1 VWRLVVAKVEFFKFA
16 AMGTIGTRT
25 GATITS
31 LDALRLCA
39 ATLFATDP
47 TARKFA
53 TTPSAKLMTGAARLF
68 LTCHGRLDGVDC

>member
-39 ATLFATDP
+39 AT
-47 TARKFA
+47 
-53 TTPSAKLMTGAARLF
+53 TPSAKLMTGAARLF